1 MRAGELSLPGPQLVH
16 IRPVSTQGQ
25 DYPHGW
31 TADSR
36 AIVFES
42 SRNGSFDLF
51 KQEPGKYDAQTL
63 IATPRDEV
71 LPQVSP
77 DGKWVLYV
85 SAAKG
90 GYGEERT
97 LARVS
102 IDGGREFR
110 VPAGTGMLD
119 EFRCAAPGGR
129 RCVLRRTE
137 NGQHIFHEL
146 DPIQGIGR
154 ELHRTAWSPFVVGDW
169 ALSPDGSEIAIPN
182 HDPGKRLL
190 HIVALDA
197 PSAGPSERDV
207 PIDGPGR
214 LNGVNWAADGRGWY
228 VTLMMDED
236 LSRPLQDASVRLVYV
251 DSNAHTRVLHEGSF
265 NTWAVPSPDG
275 RYLAFPETRLFRDAW
290 IFDRR

>member
-1 MRAGELSLPGPQLVH
+1 M
-16 IRPVSTQGQ
+16 
-25 DYPHGW
+25 
-31 TADSR
+31 
-36 AIVFES
+36 
-42 SRNGSFDLF
+42 
-51 KQEPGKYDAQTL
+51 
-63 IATPRDEV
+63 
-71 LPQVSP
+71 
-77 DGKWVLYV
+77 LYV

-197 PSAGPSERDV
+197 PVSRTQRARRADRWTGEIERRELGSGWPGLVCDLD
-207 PIDGPGR
+207 DG
-214 LNGVNWAADGRGWY
+214 
-228 VTLMMDED
+228 
-236 LSRPLQDASVRLVYV
+236 
-251 DSNAHTRVLHEGSF
+251 
-265 NTWAVPSPDG
+265 
-275 RYLAFPETRLFRDAW
+275 
-290 IFDRR
+290 